1 MIDRALDHAMI
12 DRVLV
17 GLAALLLFMRPA
29 AADESLFKTHCGS
42 CHPSARQV
50 SARVTGTA
58 DERRSRLDAVL
69 RKHRRAPP
77 DAVREAVIAYL
88 LTLPKP

>member
-1 MIDRALDHAMI
+1 MI

-17 GLAALLLFMRPA
+17 GLITLLVVMRPA
-29 AADESLFKTHCGS
+29 LADESLFKTHCGS

-50 SARVTGTA
+50 AARVTGTA
-58 DERRSRLDAVL
+58 EERRDRLDAVL
-69 RKHRRAPP
+69 RKHRRAPA

-88 LTLPKP
+88 LTLQRP